1 MTMPDFAYKSAADLL
16 RMIRTRQASPV
27 EIMEQCL
34 ARIDALEPR
43 INAFVARTPELA
55 MDAARRAEQAVMSG
69 APLGLLEGLPV
80 SVKDLIAVG
89 GVRLT
94 FGSRTAEE
102 NIADADAPAV
112 ERLRAAGACIIG
124 KTTTSEFGCKAA
136 GDSPLTGITR
146 NPWNTAKTPGGS
158 SCGAAAS
165 IAAGI
170 SPFGLGTD
178 GGGSI
183 REPSALTGLFGLK
196 AQFARVPVFPTA
208 ATPTLAHVGPIA
220 RTVRD
225 AALLLTAI
233 AGYDA
238 RDPFSVAEPVPDFLA
253 ACERPVK
260 GMRIAW
266 SPTLGY
272 AKPASE
278 IVAITQRAAAV
289 FESLGCHVEL
299 VERVFDEDP
308 VELWTS
314 EFYAGIGTRLNKQ
327 YLEVPHLLDP
337 ALLDMLHAALEQ
349 PLGAYYG
356 NVFRRYAL
364 RESMRRFFGKYDLL
378 LTPQTPIAAFD
389 VGIDVPHEFPDRNIC
404 SWQFYTYP
412 FNLTGQPAASIPA
425 GFTTEGLPVGLQMVA
440 GLNREVDIFSAAAA
454 LELAR
459 PWAAR
464 RPPVF
469 S

>member
-1 MTMPDFAYKSAADLL
+1 MTMQDFAYKSAADLL

-208 ATPTLAHVGPIA
+208 ATPTLSHVGPIA

>member
-1 MTMPDFAYKSAADLL
+1 MQDFAYKSAADLL

-208 ATPTLAHVGPIA
+208 ATPTLSHVGPIA

-425 GFTTEGLPVGLQMVA
+425 GFTTQGLPVGLQMVA